1 MLRRRRAG
9 RGSRVASSGRVRRGG
24 LGRIGCLPVLLV
36 ALLGTLVSGGAVRA
50 QCLAPL
56 DEAPAGGAPTGGG
69 QTPFG
74 DAALQESVRAEDGT
88 YLTFPEWYIVYSAQE
103 YASALAS
110 DPPSGYPY
118 FRSVGQYWCSYN
130 TVFEWSRRR
139 YPFSAGNH
147 LMLLVI
153 GTSYTAEYAIKGVYE
168 NTLGR
173 VTEWLS
179 DGGDT
184 EEDRFNAQLWR
195 DYGTFLEHTP
205 WYRFPFGSKLTG
217 LWSETSAWGSYPI
230 RKWERK
236 LALSA
241 EYAVKA
247 SYGGLIGLAT
257 GAVYTAYEERT
268 LTWMEQVPPD
278 VLAQVSGARVERQ
291 VDASTQLVA
300 LPRFREFDKAVV
312 GLARRGARFR
322 EFAGNDEIM
331 LTAIAPTSWSSTGLD
346 GQLLFEQPILID
358 PASKRVAINVPVQS
372 LHRVLVA
379 LEEQGVR
386 LEHLYDY

>member
-1 MLRRRRAG
+1 
-9 RGSRVASSGRVRRGG
+9 
-24 LGRIGCLPVLLV
+24 V

-50 QCLAPL
+50 QCPAPL

-74 DAALQESVRAEDGT
+74 DAALQESVRAEDST

-103 YASALAS
+103 YAGALMGG
-110 DPPSGYPY
+110 PPSGYPY

-130 TVFEWSRRR
+130 TVFEWARRR

-173 VTEWLS
+173 VTEWLG

-195 DYGTFLEHTP
+195 DYGAFLEHTP

-322 EFAGNDEIM
+322 EIAGNDEIM